1 MKNTTKK
8 IKTGATS
15 VLTLRRQSLRA
26 LTTTELGQVAGGP
39 LGGGGSRNTAPA

>member
-8 IKTGATS
+8 TKTATKT

-39 LGGGGSRNTAPA
+39 CTTTGGANGYQQ

>member
-8 IKTGATS
+8 TKTATTS

-26 LTTTELGQVAGGP
+26 LTTTELGQVV
-39 LGGGGSRNTAPA
+39 GGSQRCMVGPGPA